1 MRSFVTKGHKCGF
14 GTSKWGP
21 NFTQS
26 IVKLGNEKIY
36 RKYEE
41 WGQEFD
47 DIAGE
52 VKESGE

>member
-1 MRSFVTKGHKCGF
+1 MTKGHKCGF